1 MPTIAINAPYGF
13 SMPALHVPSATGTGQ
28 PLILIQEIFGI
39 NEAMRK
45 AAQHWAAQG
54 FEVLC
59 PDLFARQR
67 PGVDLDPT
75 QPEQFKAGIE
85 LMMGMD
91 QDLAIRDLD
100 AARQWLADHA
110 ASTRVVALG
119 YCLGGRL
126 AVRMA
131 LETPVTATV
140 SYYGVGLE
148 QLLPA
153 SPATSAPCLL
163 HIAGNDGF
171 VPPPARET
179 ILAEVA
185 KRPAMQA
192 HVYEGCDHAFAR
204 PDGEHYDEAAAE
216 LAQARTLAFLKA

>member
-1 MPTIAINAPYGF
+1 MSTITLHTPDGF
-13 SMPALHVPSATGTGQ
+13 AMPALHIPSTTGKGH
-28 PLILIQEIFGI
+28 PLVLIQEIFGI
-39 NEAMRK
+39 NAAMRE
-45 AAQHWAAQG
+45 AAQHWAALG
-54 FEVLC
+54 FDVLC
-59 PDLFARQR
+59 PDLFARQQS
-67 PGVDLDPT
+67 GVDLDPT

-100 AARQWLADHA
+100 AARQWFADRA
-110 ASTRVVALG
+110 PGARVAALG

-131 LETPVTATV
+131 LETPVAATV

-153 SPATSAPCLL
+153 SPTASAPCLL

-171 VPPPARET
+171 VPPPAREI

-185 KRPAMQA
+185 KRPALQA
-192 HVYEGCDHAFAR
+192 HVYEGRDHAFAR
-204 PDGEHYDEAAAE
+204 PNGEHYDAAAAE
-216 LAQARTLAFLKA
+216 LAQARTLAFLQA